1 MKKTIKEAVYLLLFA
16 GIIAII
22 VNTASP
28 VGIAWV
34 GQWNPSEGVVGA
46 KAKNDIDNSGIE
58 INDIDIARQIHD
70 SGQALFVDARAK
82 GAYTEGHVKGAISL
96 PVGEFDLK
104 IDAFSDRYPL
114 DQPIII
120 YCSGRSCEDG
130 HRLSE
135 KLIDFGYGK
144 IRIMID
150 GFPGWQA
157 KGFPI
162 E

>member
-1 MKKTIKEAVYLLLFA
+1 MKKTVKEAVYLLLSA
-16 GIIAII
+16 CIIAVII
-22 VNTASP
+22 NVASP

-46 KAKNDIDNSGIE
+46 KTKNDVDNPRIE
-58 INDIDIARQIHD
+58 INDIDIARQIHER
-70 SGQALFVDARAK
+70 GQTLFVDARTK
-82 GAYTEGHVKGAISL
+82 DAYAEGHVKGAISL

-104 IDAFSDRYPL
+104 IDAFSDRYLL
-114 DQPIII
+114 DQPIIV

-135 KLIDFGYGK
+135 KLIDFGYDK
-144 IRIMID
+144 IRVMID